1 MGGDSLRCCWTTLTT
16 MKDDDMSR
24 LLRRTCSTCCSYS
37 GGECLNM
44 VNFIVPGADARQP
57 LPNEVCDD
65 HMTQRESDAED
76 AAIAV
81 FWQRLGIA
89 PRLGR
94 VSD

>member
-1 MGGDSLRCCWTTLTT
+1 
-16 MKDDDMSR
+16 MKDNDMSL

-44 VNFIVPGADARQP
+44 VSFIVPGAGARQP

-65 HMTQRESDAED
+65 QMTQRESDAED

-81 FWQRLGIA
+81 FW
-89 PRLGR
+89 
-94 VSD
+94 

>member
-1 MGGDSLRCCWTTLTT
+1 
-16 MKDDDMSR
+16 MKDDNMT
-24 LLRRTCSTCCSYS
+24 LLRRTCATCCACCSYS

-44 VNFIVPGADARQP
+44 VSFIVPGADARQP

-65 HMTQRESDAED
+65 HMTQHESDAED